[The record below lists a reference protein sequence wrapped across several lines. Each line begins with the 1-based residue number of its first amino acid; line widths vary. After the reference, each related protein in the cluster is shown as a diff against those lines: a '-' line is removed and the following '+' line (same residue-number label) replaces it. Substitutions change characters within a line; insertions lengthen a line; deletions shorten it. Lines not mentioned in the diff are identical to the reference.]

1 MMLPGAWQSLWWFL
15 AILVM
20 IPVALWLLKR
30 SPLGGGLSGGM
41 GTAHSSAP
49 RMVAVLP
56 LSAQHKLVTVE
67 VGSGETRQWLV
78 LGMSPQGLSTLH
90 TLKADTEPP
99 SSAAAPPAAAFNLLF
114 KRMRDAGSANASR

>member
-1 MMLPGAWQSLWWFL
+1 MQANAWQSLWWFL

-30 SPLGGGLSGGM
+30 SPLGTGLSGGM
-41 GTAHSSAP
+41 TGSHSGTP
-49 RMVAVLP
+49 RTVAVLP

-78 LGMSPQGLSTLH
+78 LGLSPQGLSTLH
-90 TLKADTEPP
+90 TLKAGAEDALKP
-99 SSAAAPPAAAFNLLF
+99 AAPPAAAFNQLL
-114 KRMRDAGSANASR
+114 KRMRDGGGAGAPR